1 MQFTLYI
8 SKHVHNSAIRKKT
21 KTNVYMQSSAVMTTS
36 TIDVEDDDEDGDVAP
51 PSLAERASWR
61 LAMDDGDF
69 PSDMVFIIFIPFF
82 GVHRT
87 PKGPSSVLYVKKQIG
102 LITNY

>member
-1 MQFTLYI
+1 
-8 SKHVHNSAIRKKT
+8 
-21 KTNVYMQSSAVMTTS
+21 MTTS

-69 PSDMVFIIFIPFF
+69 PSDMVFIIIFFIPFF
-82 GVHRT
+82 GVHSSRT
-87 PKGPSSVLYVKKQIG
+87 PMGPSSVLYVKKQIG